1 MTGGGSIGGDL
12 INNGAVLSPGNSVGV
27 LTVIG
32 NFIQGSAGVLAI
44 DLAGIDDYDLLDIQ
58 GSAEFGGALDVS
70 LLGDFQPSL
79 GDEFDILNFSSATGS
94 FDSMSLPALTDGLQW
109 DMSNLYVTGSLA
121 VVPEPAGILLLL
133 CGGFAYGLIRP
144 RS

>member
-1 MTGGGSIGGDL
+1 M
-12 INNGAVLSPGNSVGV
+12 
-27 LTVIG
+27 
-32 NFIQGSAGVLAI
+32 
-44 DLAGIDDYDLLDIQ
+44 AGIDDYDLLDIQ

-94 FDSMSLPALTDGLQW
+94 FDSMSLPALAEGLQW
-109 DMSNLYVTGSLA
+109 DMSNLYMAGSLA

-133 CGGFAYGLIRP
+133 CGGFAFGLIR
-144 RS
+144 RFSRL